1 MKTRV
6 DYTPKPKKD
15 PILDRRYSSRS
26 LNLRQDNTYKPPK
39 EEYRATTKH
48 IPSRETPGHSTAP
61 KVIPEC
67 NLPNLLGVSIV
78 HKSCLQPVFSE
89 QQAKDL
95 ASMRR

>member
-6 DYTPKPKKD
+6 DYTPKVKKD
-15 PILDRRYSSRS
+15 PILDLRYSSKS
-26 LNLRQDNTYKPPK
+26 LNLRKDNSYKPPK
-39 EEYRATTKH
+39 EEFRTTKH
-48 IPSRETPGHSTAP
+48 IPSKVTNGHCTAP

-67 NLPNLLGVSIV
+67 TLPNLLGVSIV

>member
-1 MKTRV
+1 MKTKV
-6 DYTPKPKKD
+6 DYTPKVKTD
-15 PILDRRYSSRS
+15 SFLERRYSSKS
-26 LNLRQDNTYKPPK
+26 LNLRKDDTYKPPK
-39 EEYRATTKH
+39 EEYRTTKH
-48 IPSRETPGHSTAP
+48 IPSKVTEGHCTAP

-67 NLPNLLGVSIV
+67 TLPNLLGVSIV